1 MAYDTT
7 PFQSTTSMAE
17 LADAI
22 RNKAYGKDVRE
33 PIAQGF
39 EQFDTVKGT
48 VFVRLEAVE
57 ELVRGYEER
66 IKQDEERIKQDEE
79 QIKQLQA
86 DLKTKVNKQYV
97 DDAVAEMKH
106 RAEEVSLGVHQPT
119 IERAVEAILRN
130 KGVIN

>member
-57 ELVRGYEER
+57 KLARGYEAR
-66 IKQDEERIKQDEE
+66 IKQLES
-79 QIKQLQA
+79 
-86 DLKTKVNKQYV
+86 DLKNEIEDNNTEMQNKIN
-97 DDAVAEMKH
+97 H
-106 RAEEVSLGVHQPT
+106 ILLGVDEPS
-119 IERAVEAILRN
+119 IRLVVNSILDERLGKEN
-130 KGVIN
+130 

>member
-66 IKQDEERIKQDEE
+66 IKQLETKI
-79 QIKQLQA
+79 
-86 DLKTKVNKQYV
+86 KTKVDQQYV

>member
-66 IKQDEERIKQDEE
+66 IKQDEE